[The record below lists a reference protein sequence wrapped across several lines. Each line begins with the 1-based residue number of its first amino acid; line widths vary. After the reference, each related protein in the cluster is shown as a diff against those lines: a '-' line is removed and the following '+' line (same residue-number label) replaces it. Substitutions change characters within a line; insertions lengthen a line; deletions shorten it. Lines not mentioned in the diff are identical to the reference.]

1 MFSNLPDLLNEYLTI
16 LFCYIVPCFVAGL
29 LVLLIRFGF
38 KPKDYIY
45 RKVLHIA
52 SILTVFCFILPSH
65 TWWIV
70 ILDILTILTL
80 INITLLIIERFKFYK
95 LLFVDKS
102 HHEIL
107 RMINAYY
114 LIMTLL
120 VLLFYGL
127 RGEEYKYL
135 VIISILS
142 WGLGDAVAALLGIRF
157 GKHKLDIP
165 FADSSKTIEGSLAML
180 ITSFVICLVFL
191 IVFMHSPAWK
201 LVIAPLFVAIS
212 ITYIEAISKEGL
224 DNIFCPLIASI
235 ILFVFSL

>member
-1 MFSNLPDLLNEYLTI
+1 MNELLKEYLSI
-16 LFCYIVPCFVAGL
+16 LFWFIAPCFGTGL
-29 LVLLIRFGF
+29 IVLFIRFVF

-45 RKVLHIA
+45 RKVLHISA
-52 SILTVFCFILPSH
+52 ILTVFCFILPSH

-70 ILDILTILTL
+70 ILDILTILAL

-107 RMINAYY
+107 KMINAYY
-114 LIMTLL
+114 LIMVVLI
-120 VLLFYGL
+120 LLFYGL

-135 VIISILS
+135 VIISILA
-142 WGLGDAVAALLGIRF
+142 WGLGDAVAALIGIKF

-165 FADSSKTIEGSLAML
+165 FADNSKTIEGSLAML
-180 ITSFVICLVFL
+180 ITSFITCLVFL
-191 IVFMHSPAWK
+191 IIFMHFDAWK
-201 LVIAPLFVAIS
+201 LVIAPILVSLS
-212 ITYIEAISKEGL
+212 ITYIEAISKDGV
-224 DNIFCPLIASI
+224 DNIFCPLIASM